1 MRKLNPE
8 HISAVANGVNHC
20 PYFSLLS
27 MGIVSLGPGRSL
39 LKIEVSEKHL
49 QPYGLV
55 HGGVYSS
62 LIDAACF
69 WASYTEVEEPAGL
82 TTVEMKLNYLAP
94 ASNGIFMAEG
104 EVIKTGKSICLSKAV
119 IKDGENGRLLAYGTA
134 TMMVLESLQIDGQS
148 HLPPK
153 FLD

>member
-1 MRKLNPE
+1 MKKLSPE
-8 HISAVANGVNHC
+8 HISAVANGVNRC

-39 LKIEVSEKHL
+39 LKIDVSEKHL

-104 EVIKTGKSICLSKAV
+104 EVIKTGQSICLSKAV
-119 IKDGENGRLLAYGTA
+119 IRDGENGRLLAHGTA

>member
-8 HISAVANGVNHC
+8 HIWAVANGVNRC
-20 PYFSLLS
+20 PYFNLLS
-27 MGIVSLGPGRSL
+27 MGIVSLDPGRSV

-49 QPYGLV
+49 QPYGIV
-55 HGGVYSS
+55 HGGVYAS

-69 WASYTEVEEPAGL
+69 WASYTDVEEPAGL

-94 ASNGIFMAEG
+94 ASSGVFMAEG
-104 EVIKTGKSICLSKAV
+104 EVIKTGKSLCLSKAV
-119 IKDGENGRLLAYGTA
+119 IKDGENGRLLAHGTA
-134 TMMVLESLQIDGQS
+134 TMMVLESIQLEGQS